1 MKLFNKFLVQR
12 RDGSVPEWPWLVFGA
27 ADPAAPHA
35 LDAYAEAAMT
45 YGMDDEYCTQIRML
59 ADRFR
64 KWRTGNYT
72 GDPDAGPHRVDN
84 PEIVDRIPEYATQ
97 LPLQR

>member
-12 RDGSVPEWPWLVFGA
+12 RDGTVPEWSWIVMGA

-35 LDAYAEAAMT
+35 LDAYAAAAAT
-45 YGMDDEYCTQIRML
+45 YGMDAEYCDQIRML

-64 KWRTGNYT
+64 EWRKTNHT
-72 GDPDAGPHRVDN
+72 GDPDAGPHRTDDPDVTG
-84 PEIVDRIPEYATQ
+84 RIPAHATE
-97 LPLQR
+97 LPPNS